1 MSSGKQLILGLTL
14 IPLSVSYGYVLNSLV
29 NEYSVLLLV
38 GIEYVYGMCVCV
50 CECGIFRMVMRTTIS
65 LTDVSYFW
73 SILVSVCHVCPFVVL
88 CSVLLICR
96 VRVHVC
102 AYDD

>member
-14 IPLSVSYGYVLNSLV
+14 IPLSVSYGYVLSSLV

-50 CECGIFRMVMRTTIS
+50 SVIFSEWLCG
-65 LTDVSYFW
+65 
-73 SILVSVCHVCPFVVL
+73 
-88 CSVLLICR
+88 LLLL
-96 VRVHVC
+96 
-102 AYDD
+102 